1 MLQSNQI
8 EELIALVSGL
18 DRDSLVHHLR
28 TYRANF
34 PVDFT
39 VEYLNR
45 LPTDKLRHI
54 FVGMCLQT
62 QRMPDGWS
70 HAA

>member
-1 MLQSNQI
+1 MLQSHQI
-8 EELIALVSGL
+8 EELMTLVSGL
-18 DRDSLVHHLR
+18 DRNSLIYHLQ

-39 VEYLNR
+39 TEYLGR
-45 LPTDKLRHI
+45 LSTDKIRHI

>member
-1 MLQSNQI
+1 MLQSEQV
-8 EELIALVSGL
+8 EELITLVSSLDRAALVT
-18 DRDSLVHHLR
+18 HLR

-39 VEYLNR
+39 ADYLNR
-45 LPTDKLRHI
+45 LPVDKLRHI
-54 FVGMCLQT
+54 FVGMCLQS
-62 QRMPDGWS
+62 QRMPDLC

>member
-1 MLQSNQI
+1 MLQSHQI
-8 EELIALVSGL
+8 EELVTLVSGL

-28 TYRANF
+28 SYRANF

-39 VEYLNR
+39 SEYLAR
-45 LPTDKLRHI
+45 LPVDKLRHI